1 MISTFIR
8 IIEEGYYTPSRF
20 YGYPLGELFYGFL
33 AYYFGSLTSSL
44 ISYFL
49 FLASLILIYK
59 SFFQSYLF
67 DKKLILFLVL
77 CFSNPV
83 LFLDNTNPS
92 DAPLSLFVFCLG
104 FYFYKKKYFIYA
116 SLFFAL
122 SIAARANY
130 GLFVYAVIFYEI
142 IKNKKINNQS
152 LEFIIICTLIT
163 FLFYYPA
170 FIINKFDIS
179 FITNPGGPDLKLESL
194 IPRFIYKT
202 YLSYEFILPY

>member
-1 MISTFIR
+1 M
-8 IIEEGYYTPSRF
+8 
-20 YGYPLGELFYGFL
+20 
-33 AYYFGSLTSSL
+33 
-44 ISYFL
+44 
-49 FLASLILIYK
+49 
-59 SFFQSYLF
+59 
-67 DKKLILFLVL
+67 
-77 CFSNPV
+77 
-83 LFLDNTNPS
+83 
-92 DAPLSLFVFCLG
+92 G

-202 YLSYEFILPY
+202 YLSYGIYSSILILIIYLSKFKEINKSINKYKLEFSLFILNLLTFYLYQQKPQLFHFQ